1 MEHGGNIYRFG
12 IISSEERKS
21 EVVVFNFVDSSG
33 GENNDNQ
40 LCFISAEPAARRK

>member
-1 MEHGGNIYRFG
+1 MEEIFIDLALFYLRK
-12 IISSEERKS
+12 EKS
-21 EVVVFNFVDSSG
+21 EIVVFNFVDSSR